1 MGAGCGY
8 IDGGKPVV
16 LAAAPLTLRF
26 PNCARFT
33 AAGRN
38 EIDGW
43 APDAPLAAPD
53 KGGEAAWGARLLAIT
68 DG

>member
-8 IDGGKPVV
+8 IDGGRPVV

-26 PNCARFT
+26 PNCARYT

-43 APDAPLAAPD
+43 APDASLAAPD
-53 KGGEAAWGARLLAIT
+53 SGGEAAWGARLLALT
-68 DG
+68 AS